1 MSSFSACCAVLPAAV
16 LFKFNQS
23 RPSQKE
29 VGRKRAGRRSATA
42 AAGAANNGQQKK
54 KSYSHSRAVKR
65 YRSVAGS
72 ATSHHSASRPV
83 YYISLLCARP
93 VSRKLCPSV

>member
-29 VGRKRAGRRSATA
+29 EGRKRAGRRSATA
-42 AAGAANNGQQKK
+42 AAGAANNGQQQKELFAQ
-54 KSYSHSRAVKR
+54 SSRETV
-65 YRSVAGS
+65 
-72 ATSHHSASRPV
+72 
-83 YYISLLCARP
+83 
-93 VSRKLCPSV
+93 